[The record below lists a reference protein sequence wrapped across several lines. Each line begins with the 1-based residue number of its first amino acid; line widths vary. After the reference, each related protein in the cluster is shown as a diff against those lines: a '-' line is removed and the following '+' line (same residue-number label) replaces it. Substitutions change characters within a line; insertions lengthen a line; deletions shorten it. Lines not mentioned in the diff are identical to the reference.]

1 VQEPR
6 RPRGLDIAAGEDAGP
21 DSGGAA
27 AGRGRR
33 EVREVREYLNPRSGF
48 FYEVEDAI
56 AAEKTPFQEAE
67 LVQSEALGKVLL
79 LDGITQV
86 SERWEYRYHEL
97 LVHPAMLAHPNPA
110 FVLVLGGGDGG
121 ALREVLAH
129 KGVRRADMVEL
140 DEAVVRFSRE
150 NLSCVHRGAFDDPR
164 AHLVIGDGREFVE
177 KAKEE
182 YDVVIMDMTDPAGPS
197 RFLYTADFFR
207 LVREAMRGSEAV
219 FAMHGESPV
228 ARPAAYACIE
238 RTLSSVFPRVAAAST
253 FVPMY
258 ATLWSF
264 RYASEASDP
273 SALDCGEVERRIGAR
288 MSSRPLLANG
298 KLWPAIFAADPILAE
313 AAADPRGLVITDAR
327 PDFPDS
333 FDPRTGGPA

>member
-1 VQEPR
+1 MQEPR
-6 RPRGLDIAAGEDAGP
+6 GPRGADIAAREDAAP
-21 DSGGAA
+21 GAA
-27 AGRGRR
+27 TGDGSA
-33 EVREVREYLNPRSGF
+33 REVREYLNPRSGF
-48 FYEVEDAI
+48 FYEVEGAI
-56 AAEKTPFQEAE
+56 AAEKTPYQEAE
-67 LVQSEALGKVLL
+67 LAQSAALGKVLL

-86 SERWEYRYHEL
+86 AERWEYRYHEL
-97 LVHPAMLAHPNPA
+97 LVHPAMLAHPNPQS
-110 FVLVLGGGDGG
+110 VLVIGGGDGG

-129 KGVRRADMVEL
+129 KTVRRADMVEL

-164 AHLVIGDGREFVE
+164 ARLVIAEGRAFLESA
-177 KAKEE
+177 KAE

-197 RFLYTADFFR
+197 RFLYTADFFH
-207 LVREAMRGSEAV
+207 LVRAAMRGSEAV

-238 RTLSSVFPRVAAAST
+238 RSLRSVFPIVAAAST

-273 SALDCGEVERRIGAR
+273 AALEGEEVERRIAAR
-288 MSSRPLLANG
+288 MGSRPLLANG
-298 KLWPAIFAADPILAE
+298 ALWPAIFAADPVLAE
-313 AAADPRGLVITDAR
+313 AAADPRGRVITDEE
-327 PDFPDS
+327 PDFPDC
-333 FDPRTGGPA
+333 FDPATGKPA